1 MKRIYSFSKE
11 ELKEVKNLISFD
23 PYAQNIPLEKI
34 EEMKKNEE
42 LFDVKFVSQG
52 VEIKEGKEFGK
63 DYEYLLIV
71 DAPQSF
77 FEKAEKKLQRIKSL
91 KRLKKEDE
99 EEIIKKLEEQAEN
112 AEKGFGAI
120 FGE

>member
-34 EEMKKNEE
+34 EEMKKNDE
-42 LFDVKFVSQG
+42 LFDVIFVRQG

>member
-34 EEMKKNEE
+34 EEMKKNDE
-42 LFDVKFVSQG
+42 LFDVIFVRQG

-99 EEIIKKLEEQAEN
+99 EEIIKKLEEQVEN